1 MKVKV
6 LLLTGIVVI
15 TAAAFIL
22 FSGNDNSATDETEA
36 QEVKELVAEYSAGNI
51 SDASASITSHELIV
65 TETDNDKNQFTYNL
79 PEDEFFVSIAPY
91 ETQTHP

>member
-36 QEVKELVAEYSAGNI
+36 QEVKELVAEYSARNI

-65 TETDNDKNQFTYNL
+65 TDNDKNQFTYNL

>member
-1 MKVKV
+1 MKLKV
-6 LLLTGIVVI
+6 LLLAGIVVI
-15 TAAAFIL
+15 ATAAFML
-22 FSGNDNSATDETEA
+22 LTSNDNTATDETSA
-36 QEVKELVAEYSAGNI
+36 QEVKELVAEYSAGNV

-65 TETDNDKNQFTYNL
+65 TDNDKNQSIYNL

>member
-6 LLLTGIVVI
+6 LLLTGIIVI

-65 TETDNDKNQFTYNL
+65 TDNDKNQFTYNL

>member
-65 TETDNDKNQFTYNL
+65 TDNDKNQFTYNL